1 MKMTGDTAFM
11 ACPDVIDAVPGF
23 RSLVLPAQAT
33 ERSELEGQGPGLLT
47 EHTLHPF
54 NASGRWVIKRE
65 QLPENILH
73 FIRSQELLY

>member
-23 RSLVLPAQAT
+23 RSIVLPAQAT
-33 ERSELEGQGPGLLT
+33 ERSELERQGAAHPA
-47 EHTLHPF
+47 EHALDPF
-54 NASGRWVIKRE
+54 NASGWRVIERE

>member
-23 RSLVLPAQAT
+23 RSLVLPPQAT

-54 NASGRWVIKRE
+54 NASGWRVIERE